1 MFSRK
6 NLTKLIFPLIVEQF
20 LAVTI
25 GMADTIMV
33 SGVGQAAVSGLSL
46 VDSINILLINIFA
59 ALATGGAVVASQYIG
74 REDRDSACVSAKQ
87 LIVSTTIF
95 SFIIMLLSLIGH
107 TAILNFIFGNVE
119 ADVMSNAQ
127 TYFIISACSYPFIAL
142 YNSGAALFRSMGN
155 SKITM
160 ITSIIM
166 NVVNVVF
173 NAILIYKF
181 NMGVAGAAIA
191 SLISRLLGSIIM
203 LYLLKNNNN
212 EIYIDSYKHLG
223 FKPDTIKKILTVGI
237 PTGLENGMFQIGK
250 IALQSLIATFGTAA
264 IAANAI
270 ANNFASLEV
279 IPGMAIGLATVTVV
293 GQCIGANDYDMAK
306 KYMLKLMKYAYIIMF
321 FLNITILIF
330 AKPLI
335 GFYNLSTEVTD
346 IAMQLLICHGLGAMI
361 IWIPSFTLPNGL
373 RAANDA
379 KFTMTVSI
387 FSMWVF
393 RIGFGYLLGKFLGI
407 GVLGVW
413 IAMII
418 DWIFRSTMFL
428 TRLFN
433 GKWRNRQLL

>member
-74 REDRDSACVSAKQ
+74 REDRESACVSAKQ
-87 LIVSTTIF
+87 LIVSTTLF
-95 SFIIMLLSLIGH
+95 SLIIMVLSLIGH
-107 TAILNFIFGNVE
+107 TAILDLIFGNVE

-166 NVVNVVF
+166 NLVNVVF

-203 LYLLKNNNN
+203 LYLLRNDNN

-279 IPGMAIGLATVTVV
+279 IPGMAIGLATVTIV
-293 GQCIGANDYDMAK
+293 GQCIGANNYDMAK

-335 GFYNLSTEVTD
+335 GFYNLSSEVTD
-346 IAMQLLICHGLGAMI
+346 IAMQLLICHGVGAMV

-418 DWIFRSTMFL
+418 DWTFRSTMFL

-433 GKWRNRQLL
+433 GKWRNKQLL

>member
-6 NLTKLIFPLIVEQF
+6 NLLKLIFPLIVEQF

-33 SGVGQAAVSGLSL
+33 SGAGQAAVSGLSL
-46 VDSINILLINIFA
+46 VDSINILLINVFA

-74 REDRDSACVSAKQ
+74 RKERECACISAKQ
-87 LIVSTTIF
+87 LIVSTTLF
-95 SFIIMLLSLIGH
+95 SIIIMLLCLIGH
-107 TAILNFIFGNVE
+107 TSILNLIFGKVE
-119 ADVMSNAQ
+119 ANVMANAQ
-127 TYFIISACSYPFIAL
+127 IYFLISACSYPFIAL

-166 NVVNVVF
+166 NIVNVIF

-181 NMGVAGAAIA
+181 NLGVAGAAIA
-191 SLISRLLGSIIM
+191 SLISRLLGALII
-203 LYLLKNNNN
+203 LLLLKNNDN
-212 EIYIDSYKHLG
+212 EIYIDSYKKLG
-223 FKPDTIKKILTVGI
+223 FKPEVIKKILTIGI

-279 IPGMAIGLATVTVV
+279 IPGVAIGLATVTVV
-293 GQCIGANDYDMAK
+293 GQCIGANNYDMAK
-306 KYMLKLMKYAYIIMF
+306 KYMIKLMKYAYIIMF
-321 FLNITILIF
+321 FLNIAILTF

-335 GFYNLSTEVTD
+335 GLYNLSSEVTD
-346 IAMQLLICHGLGAMI
+346 IAMNLLICHGIGAMI

-373 RAANDA
+373 RSANDA
-379 KFTMTVSI
+379 KFTMSVSI

-393 RIGFGYLLGKFLGI
+393 RIGFGYLLGKFFGI

-418 DWIFRSTMFL
+418 DWAFRSTMFL
-428 TRLFN
+428 SRLFN
-433 GKWRNRQLL
+433 GKWRNKQLL

>member
-74 REDRDSACVSAKQ
+74 RKDRESACVSAKQ

-107 TAILNFIFGNVE
+107 TSILNFIFGNVE

-203 LYLLKNNNN
+203 LYLLRNDNN

-223 FKPDTIKKILTVGI
+223 FKLDTIKKILTVGI

-418 DWIFRSTMFL
+418 DWTFRSTMFL

-433 GKWRNRQLL
+433 GKWRNKQLL

>member
-74 REDRDSACVSAKQ
+74 RKDRESACVSAKQ

-107 TAILNFIFGNVE
+107 TSILNFIFGNVE

-203 LYLLKNNNN
+203 LYLLRNDNN

-418 DWIFRSTMFL
+418 DWTFRSTMFL

-433 GKWRNRQLL
+433 GKWRNKQLL

>member
-74 REDRDSACVSAKQ
+74 REDRESACVSAKQ
-87 LIVSTTIF
+87 LIVSTTLF
-95 SFIIMLLSLIGH
+95 SLIIMVLSLIGH
-107 TAILNFIFGNVE
+107 TAILDLIFGNVE

-166 NVVNVVF
+166 NLVNVVF

-203 LYLLKNNNN
+203 LYLLRNDNN

-279 IPGMAIGLATVTVV
+279 IPGMAIGLATVTIV
-293 GQCIGANDYDMAK
+293 GQCIGANNYDMAK

-335 GFYNLSTEVTD
+335 GFYNLSSEVTD
-346 IAMQLLICHGLGAMI
+346 IAMQLLICHGVGAMV

-413 IAMII
+413 IAIII
-418 DWIFRSTMFL
+418 DWTFRSTMFL

-433 GKWRNRQLL
+433 GKWRNKQLL